1 MASEDIVSKLYE
13 FLYERYNS
21 ELQRA
26 ANNEAALVIDF
37 NDFDRYDPITADML
51 LEAPQE
57 VLDGFSEAAK
67 RIVPEADVNIRIRE
81 IPERRNIRIRNLR
94 SKHMDKLWCIDTV
107 IKSAT
112 EVKPQIYEVVFQC
125 PECDTKMTVKQD
137 SNLVQKPS
145 LCGAPYTEGGCGRRG
160 DFNTVAKKMYDV
172 RWLTGVEPFEVTE
185 GDQPGEIAIFLKED
199 LTTPKMQK
207 RTDPGNRLKIVGMLK
222 EVPKRIKGKL
232 STKMDMMIEA
242 LHAEFSE
249 MEFDDVEITGED
261 ERMIKEM
268 AADPKVYEKL
278 VGSVAPGIYGFA
290 EIKEAIA
297 LQLFGGVVHK
307 LPDGAHIR
315 GNIHILLTGDPG
327 VGKSIMLKFV
337 SDIMPRGRYVS
348 GSGATGA
355 GLCTT
360 GDSVVAMADG
370 SFRKIA
376 EMVEEK
382 TLKPQEDGI
391 FTAEGEDACVMTL
404 DQKTFKLKPMKISKY
419 WKLPSP
425 TELIKIT
432 TRSGRNIR
440 VTEGNPIPV
449 LEKGKLIWKAAS
461 ALKEGEYL
469 AVPRALPQ
477 SIGSTSLIGHIDRSA
492 RLVNSG
498 FMPEVVEGI
507 RSKGI
512 GLAAFSREH
521 DISSHLLYRNWIKNP
536 TPISIR
542 NLEKITGGNGLESIL
557 PKELLLTQYRGHE
570 IKLSVSM
577 TEDFM
582 YLIGLM
588 TGDGNVCKSKYGGLT
603 LRFSSN
609 DEELRERF
617 SDICSVQFGISP
629 RFYKHPERIP
639 YISFGSK
646 IIAGIAE
653 KFGLISGNKS
663 GILEVTENL
672 SALPSNLLTAYL
684 RDIFDTDGYVTK
696 RNTRGSDN
704 AGFTTT
710 SRKFATGIQ
719 MLLLKFGV
727 LASVR
732 ERTPSV
738 SEIRGIK
745 VISGKKYELEIRGLE
760 NLKRFRD
767 AVGFAFSKKMQK
779 LVAITSKHESN
790 TNLDIIPS
798 IGSVLKEARSL
809 LGLSSREL
817 YGYKA
822 YAFENGKRNISRNH
836 LTKITE
842 RMVSHGT
849 NEHLEMLRIL
859 EKSDIYWDEVK
870 SVETVEGEDYV
881 YDLTV
886 EGEHS
891 FVANGMIIHN
901 TASVRKDE
909 IMGGWLLEAGALI
922 LTNKSVIC
930 IDEFD
935 KMGKDDQIAM
945 HEAMSVESYHGDT
958 EITLATGENVKIRDL
973 VERMLEENKSKISK
987 GDDCFFA
994 EVNGPEILT
1003 TDFVGINKARA
1014 FRVSKH
1020 AAPDNFYRIM
1030 LQNGREVTV
1039 TPRHPFFVFDGKSFM
1054 TKPPEELK
1062 TGEFVPIPKRLPI
1075 EGEEQRITVESYRK
1089 AVQSPSKAYA
1099 AALKKLPK
1107 SDISLCAIEKIEK
1120 INNETEEWSYDIS
1133 VPGEVF
1139 VSHGMVL
1146 HNTISIAKASIVATL
1161 PAQTA
1166 VLAGANPK
1174 LGRFDPYLPI
1184 VEQIQIPE
1192 TLLSRF
1198 DLKFALRD
1206 IPDRNLDAR
1215 LAEHITI
1222 SRITPEVVE
1231 PVIDAHT
1238 LRKYIAYAKQKI
1250 PMVELTKD
1258 AAEALKKFY
1267 VEMRNPGDNENATV
1281 SITLRQ
1287 YEALLRLAEASAKV
1301 RLDNKIRPEDVE
1313 RSIKLMKYSLSQLG
1327 YDYDTGKFDI
1337 DKMESGV
1344 TASKRRK
1351 ISIITEIISS
1361 MEKRGGEI
1369 SMEDVKASAEEQGV
1383 ENADEIIDRLKRDG
1397 MLFEPRPGFIKKA

>member
-94 SKHMDKLWCIDTV
+94 SKHMDRLWCIDTV

-185 GDQPGEIAIFLKED
+185 GDQPGEIPIFLKED

-355 GLCTT
+355 GL
-360 GDSVVAMADG
+360 
-370 SFRKIA
+370 
-376 EMVEEK
+376 
-382 TLKPQEDGI
+382 
-391 FTAEGEDACVMTL
+391 
-404 DQKTFKLKPMKISKY
+404 
-419 WKLPSP
+419 
-425 TELIKIT
+425 
-432 TRSGRNIR
+432 
-440 VTEGNPIPV
+440 
-449 LEKGKLIWKAAS
+449 
-461 ALKEGEYL
+461 
-469 AVPRALPQ
+469 
-477 SIGSTSLIGHIDRSA
+477 
-492 RLVNSG
+492 
-498 FMPEVVEGI
+498 
-507 RSKGI
+507 
-512 GLAAFSREH
+512 
-521 DISSHLLYRNWIKNP
+521 
-536 TPISIR
+536 
-542 NLEKITGGNGLESIL
+542 
-557 PKELLLTQYRGHE
+557 
-570 IKLSVSM
+570 
-577 TEDFM
+577 
-582 YLIGLM
+582 
-588 TGDGNVCKSKYGGLT
+588 
-603 LRFSSN
+603 
-609 DEELRERF
+609 
-617 SDICSVQFGISP
+617 
-629 RFYKHPERIP
+629 
-639 YISFGSK
+639 
-646 IIAGIAE
+646 
-653 KFGLISGNKS
+653 
-663 GILEVTENL
+663 
-672 SALPSNLLTAYL
+672 
-684 RDIFDTDGYVTK
+684 
-696 RNTRGSDN
+696 
-704 AGFTTT
+704 
-710 SRKFATGIQ
+710 
-719 MLLLKFGV
+719 
-727 LASVR
+727 
-732 ERTPSV
+732 
-738 SEIRGIK
+738 
-745 VISGKKYELEIRGLE
+745 
-760 NLKRFRD
+760 
-767 AVGFAFSKKMQK
+767 
-779 LVAITSKHESN
+779 
-790 TNLDIIPS
+790 
-798 IGSVLKEARSL
+798 
-809 LGLSSREL
+809 
-817 YGYKA
+817 
-822 YAFENGKRNISRNH
+822 
-836 LTKITE
+836 
-842 RMVSHGT
+842 
-849 NEHLEMLRIL
+849 
-859 EKSDIYWDEVK
+859 
-870 SVETVEGEDYV
+870 
-881 YDLTV
+881 
-886 EGEHS
+886 
-891 FVANGMIIHN
+891 

-958 EITLATGENVKIRDL
+958 KITLATGENVKIRDL
-973 VERMLEENKSKISK
+973 VERILEENKTKIKK

-1003 TDFVGINKARA
+1003 TDFVGIKKAQA

-1020 AAPDNFYRIM
+1020 AAPEHFYRVM
-1030 LQNGREVTV
+1030 LQNDREVTV
-1039 TPRHPFFVFDGKSFM
+1039 TPRHPFFVFDGKFFM
-1054 TKPPEELK
+1054 TKPLEELK
-1062 TGEFVPIPKRLPI
+1062 TGEFAPIPKRLPI
-1075 EGEEQRITVESYRK
+1075 EGDEQRITVESYRK

-1107 SDISLCAIEKIEK
+1107 SDISLCAIKKIEK
-1120 INNETEEWSYDIS
+1120 IKNETEEWSYDIS

-1206 IPDRNLDAR
+1206 IPDRNMDER

-1267 VEMRNPGDNENATV
+1267 VDMRNPGDNENATV

-1344 TASKRRK
+1344 TSSKRRK
-1351 ISIITEIISS
+1351 IGIITEIISS
-1361 MEKRGGEI
+1361 MEKRGGDI
-1369 SMEDVKASAEEQGV
+1369 SLEDVKASAEEQGV
-1383 ENADEIIDRLKRDG
+1383 ENADEIIDRLKREG
-1397 MLFEPRPGFIKKA
+1397 TLFEPRPGFIKKA